1 MPEDRDSLRRLFRFL
16 FWYGAALGILLL
28 ILPAAGLLLERRY
41 EALSST
47 AKLLSVLGVVGVI
60 ATWQILRMRNRR

>member
-16 FWYGAALGILLL
+16 LWYGAALCILLF
-28 ILPAAGLLLERRY
+28 ILPAAGLLLERHY

-47 AKLLSVLGVVGVI
+47 AKLVSVLGVVGVI
-60 ATWQILRMRNRR
+60 AAWQILRARKRR